1 MLIFLQSFIHYFY
14 FVLDAV
20 ILYYFIKHLFKRKK
34 KLNLVYDI
42 VYVYCCIPF
51 LLRMLFIK

>member
-1 MLIFLQSFIHYFY
+1 MLIFLQSVIHYFY